1 MNGEQRPGWCFA
13 HAQGGMNLCIF
24 CIFEGT
30 LSLDAAHAIPVCTL
44 CSALSILKFGNISCM
59 VKLLWLRN
67 IFLQHTTSQN
77 MTTPKSFYP
86 VWFHLT
92 LNAKKTCIW
101 KCRLTMSS
109 AEHICKLFKPIF
121 AYRQTVWALIRLLP
135 KGAVCSGSTLFA
147 KMTLKITSRWQSR
160 RQLLWLAV

>member
-24 CIFEGT
+24 RIFEGT

-92 LNAKKTCIW
+92 INAKKTCIW
-101 KCRLTMSS
+101 KCRMIMSS
-109 AEHICKLFKPIF
+109 AEHICKLFKPILHTGKQCGPWSD
-121 AYRQTVWALIRLLP
+121 Y
-135 KGAVCSGSTLFA
+135 S
-147 KMTLKITSRWQSR
+147 LKEQSVLGPHCL
-160 RQLLWLAV
+160 QKWL